1 MDKLYKILRK
11 QTVAALK
18 EDFTLDCMGSKHT
31 YKKGTT
37 FNVKRMNEQGVIIIL
52 GHGLNEIIPRELF
65 DKYTCTWVEVYK
77 NGDSTIHKNKKK
89 DVTKEWNEHWNN
101 IINKEKLRKQQQQ
114 EMYNKLRIKDLK
126 KLIKFVK
133 SGEAE
138 KELNNLNNNLD
149 HA

>member
-37 FNVKRMNEQGVIIIL
+37 FNVKRMNEQGVIIVL
-52 GHGLNEIIPRELF
+52 GHGINEIIPRELF
-65 DKYTCTWVEVYK
+65 NKYTCTWTEVYLT
-77 NGDSTIHKNKKK
+77 NDGSIHKNKRK

-101 IINKEKLRKQQQQ
+101 IINKDKVRQQRQQ
-114 EMYNKLRIKDLK
+114 NELNNLRIKELK

-133 SGEAE
+133 SGQAE
-138 KELNNLNNNLD
+138 KEL
-149 HA
+149 ASIECAKTS

>member
-37 FNVKRMNEQGVIIIL
+37 FNVKRMNEQGVIIVL
-52 GHGLNEIIPRELF
+52 GHGISEIIPRELF
-65 DKYTCTWVEVYK
+65 NKYTCTWTEVYLTAD
-77 NGDSTIHKNKKK
+77 GAIHKNKRK
-89 DVTKEWNEHWNN
+89 DVTKEWNEHWDG
-101 IINKEKLRKQQQQ
+101 IVNKDKVRQQKQQI
-114 EMYNKLRIKDLK
+114 EKNNLRIKELK

-138 KELNNLNNNLD
+138 KELVSIEC
-149 HA
+149 AKSS

>member
-37 FNVKRMNEQGVIIIL
+37 FNVKRMNEQGVIIVL
-52 GHGLNEIIPRELF
+52 GHGINEIIPRELF
-65 DKYTCTWVEVYK
+65 NKYTCTWTEVYLT
-77 NGDSTIHKNKKK
+77 NDGGIYKNKRK
-89 DVTKEWNEHWNN
+89 DVTNEWNKHWGK
-101 IINKEKLRKQQQQ
+101 IIIKNKLKEQRQQKIVKKLRVK
-114 EMYNKLRIKDLK
+114 ELK

-138 KELNNLNNNLD
+138 KEL
-149 HA
+149 ASIECAKTS

>member
-18 EDFTLDCMGSKHT
+18 EDFTLDCMGSKTT

-52 GHGLNEIIPRELF
+52 GHGLNEIIPRELLG
-65 DKYTCTWVEVYK
+65 KYTCTWTEVYLT
-77 NGDSTIHKNKKK
+77 NDGAIHKNKRK
-89 DVTKEWNEHWNN
+89 DVTKEWNEHWDG
-101 IINKEKLRKQQQQ
+101 IVNKDKVRQQKQQI
-114 EMYNKLRIKDLK
+114 EKNNLRIKELK

-138 KELNNLNNNLD
+138 KELNNLNNNLVY
-149 HA
+149 A

>member
-18 EDFTLDCMGSKHT
+18 EDFTLDCMGSKTT

-37 FNVKRMNEQGVIIIL
+37 FNVKRMDERGVIIVL
-52 GHGLNEIIPRELF
+52 GHGISEIIPRELF

-101 IINKEKLRKQQQQ
+101 IVNKEKLRKQREQ
-114 EMYNKLRIKDLK
+114 ETYNKLRIKDLK

-138 KELNNLNNNLD
+138 KELAKIECAGNS
-149 HA
+149 

>member
-18 EDFTLDCMGSKHT
+18 EDFTLDCMGSKTT
-31 YKKGTT
+31 YKKGAT
-37 FNVKRMNEQGVIIIL
+37 FNVKRMDERGVIIVL

-77 NGDSTIHKNKKK
+77 NGDSTTHKNKKK
-89 DVTKEWNEHWNN
+89 DVTKEWNEHWNT
-101 IINKEKLRKQQQQ
+101 IINKDKARQQKQQI
-114 EMYNKLRIKDLK
+114 EKNNLRIKELK

-138 KELNNLNNNLD
+138 KELVSIEC
-149 HA
+149 AKTS